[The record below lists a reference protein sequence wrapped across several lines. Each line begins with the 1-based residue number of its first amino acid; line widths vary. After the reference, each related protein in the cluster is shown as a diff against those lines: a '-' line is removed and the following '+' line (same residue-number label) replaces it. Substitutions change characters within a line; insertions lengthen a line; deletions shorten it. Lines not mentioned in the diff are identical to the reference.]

1 MKKISSTLSVLSIF
15 FLFTGLILAQQAE
28 RQKQPAQAQAQ
39 GKLQTFDGE
48 LAKVDASA
56 KRLWVKGSDG
66 KEVEFGYNEQT
77 QIIGAEGSIEG
88 LATMS
93 GSRVKVHFDEAS
105 KTAAAIE
112 IQGKQRQK

>member
-1 MKKISSTLSVLSIF
+1 MGRLAVSVAWVL
-15 FLFTGLILAQQAE
+15 LTTVAWREAA
-28 RQKQPAQAQAQ
+28 PAQAQ
-39 GKLQTFDGE
+39 GKLQTFEGE
-48 LAKVDASA
+48 LSKVDAAA
-56 KRLWVKGSDG
+56 KKLSVKGSDG
-66 KEVEFGYNEQT
+66 KEMEFGYNEQT